1 MQEKHARSQIPVVA
15 SKIVA
20 EYLPWA
26 SVQIVRLSADHLL
39 QRAIAPSQPIA
50 ITVQSGGDARFA
62 EAGPVTL
69 RSALVAA
76 GRVCRDAGDG

>member
-1 MQEKHARSQIPVVA
+1 MQEKQPRSQIPVVA

-26 SVQIVRLSADHLL
+26 SVQVVRLSADHLL

-50 ITVQSGGDARFA
+50 ITVQNGGSARDYPVGFA
-62 EAGPVTL
+62 SLAVRL
-69 RSALVAA
+69 
-76 GRVCRDAGDG
+76 

>member
-62 EAGPVTL
+62 EGRASYLAFG
-69 RSALVAA
+69 AVAA
-76 GRVCRDAGDG
+76 GRVCHDAGDG